1 MTDQNLIQTPIFAF
15 HVLVVLGRHRD
26 YFTKNFD
33 PRARV
38 HELLFCFINLLSFKR
53 SCYYRHH
60 SFVKSLMTWLGGS
73 HFCQNPGAIPGNSWW
88 GCAAPFFKYYPTS
101 DKKMSFSTPVF
112 RPSVLNPYPFSD
124 LV

>member
-1 MTDQNLIQTPIFAF
+1 MTDQNLIQPPIFAF
-15 HVLVVLGRHRD
+15 HLLVVLGRHRD

-73 HFCQNPGAIPGNSWW
+73 HF
-88 GCAAPFFKYYPTS
+88 
-101 DKKMSFSTPVF
+101 
-112 RPSVLNPYPFSD
+112 
-124 LV
+124 